1 MSEWGV
7 TLEPGLQGLSDEA
20 RFGPDARE
28 KGTVFLVE
36 ETRRAE
42 AWWWGWGGVGKG
54 RKEARNTHG
63 LHQKLSEEGWRR
75 PRLACSAQEFGTF
88 SVSSSKP
95 LKAA

>member
-28 KGTVFLVE
+28 KGRVFLVE

-42 AWWWGWGGVGKG
+42 AWWWGRGGCRGEGQKG
-54 RKEARNTHG
+54 
-63 LHQKLSEEGWRR
+63 S
-75 PRLACSAQEFGTF
+75 QEH
-88 SVSSSKP
+88 SWAAP
-95 LKAA
+95 KAE

>member
-42 AWWWGWGGVGKG
+42 AWWWGWGGGRGEGQKG
-54 RKEARNTHG
+54 
-63 LHQKLSEEGWRR
+63 S
-75 PRLACSAQEFGTF
+75 QEH
-88 SVSSSKP
+88 SWAAP
-95 LKAA
+95 KAE

>member
-42 AWWWGWGGVGKG
+42 AWWWGLGGRLYSWPLHTGD
-54 RKEARNTHG
+54 KEVCPG
-63 LHQKLSEEGWRR
+63 
-75 PRLACSAQEFGTF
+75 PRAQ
-88 SVSSSKP
+88 VCH
-95 LKAA
+95 

>member
-42 AWWWGWGGVGKG
+42 AWWWGWGTLVSGGGVL
-54 RKEARNTHG
+54 
-63 LHQKLSEEGWRR
+63 LHFLSPFPSR
-75 PRLACSAQEFGTF
+75 PHAECSLHSLSPSCNFFLQPHQIHDHLGA
-88 SVSSSKP
+88 VK
-95 LKAA
+95 

>member
-42 AWWWGWGGVGKG
+42 AWWWGQGGGPWGRAE
-54 RKEARNTHG
+54 RK
-63 LHQKLSEEGWRR
+63 
-75 PRLACSAQEFGTF
+75 PGTLMGCTK
-88 SVSSSKP
+88 S
-95 LKAA
+95 